1 MMKRK
6 IRIKWGNVKIAVMM
20 VLVAIMVF
28 GSLAYVNTHSLR
40 LGRVESVYGDMVTF
54 NVNGELYVIQDDS
67 TGLEKGDRVRILFK
81 DNGDG
86 AEDDEIV
93 NFKRAW

>member
-1 MMKRK
+1 
-6 IRIKWGNVKIAVMM
+6 
-20 VLVAIMVF
+20 
-28 GSLAYVNTHSLR
+28 
-40 LGRVESVYGDMVTF
+40 MVTF
-54 NVNGELYVIQDDS
+54 EVNGELYVIQDDN

>member
-1 MMKRK
+1 MKRK
-6 IRIKWGNVKIAVMM
+6 TRIKWENVKIAVIMI
-20 VLVAIMVF
+20 LVAIMTF
-28 GSLAYVNTHSLR
+28 GGLAYVNTHSLR

-54 NVNGELYVIQDDS
+54 EVNGELYVIQDDN

-86 AEDDEIV
+86 AGDDEIV
-93 NFKRAW
+93 NFMRAW